1 MRPSREIPDEQQI
14 FHTITRE
21 KGSRK
26 SDLQLEQL
34 NDIKEMKETVD
45 ADCKTFKKE
54 VQEIRDHLK
63 NAKAESEAL
72 ESELGSSFKR
82 LKKMFFEE
90 KPRNLEM
97 LTEMSHEIADSTVTM
112 LDRAVIAMW
121 ESQEKETKREEPIIV
136 DLLRKIRQEL
146 EDLGKTTKE
155 KTDDMLKEITQLK
168 SETKLQFQS
177 LKSTNECLD
186 KKIRSMN
193 KCKQRQL
200 DEQYLNRQFQEATAA
215 YQNCPSQE
223 NLSILNVW
231 KEKME
236 RLKRK

>member
-26 SDLQLEQL
+26 SDLQLEQIIITMAL

-63 NAKAESEAL
+63 NAKEESETL

-82 LKKMFFEE
+82 LKKMFFEDRPK
-90 KPRNLEM
+90 KPRDLEV
-97 LTEMSHEIADSTVTM
+97 LSSWASSATE
-112 LDRAVIAMW
+112 LDRAVMEMW
-121 ESQEKETKREEPIIV
+121 ESQENERKREVPIIV

-155 KTDDMLKEITQLK
+155 KTDEMLKEMTELK
-168 SETKLQFQS
+168 SEAKLQFQS
-177 LKSTNECLD
+177 LKSTNEGLD
-186 KKIRSMN
+186 KKFLELEELIQGCCTIKKM
-193 KCKQRQL
+193 
-200 DEQYLNRQFQEATAA
+200 
-215 YQNCPSQE
+215 P
-223 NLSILNVW
+223 LSILEGS
-231 KEKME
+231 KD
-236 RLKRK
+236 